1 MSSAPVIMDNPPFAR
16 INYVKTFMEY
26 IMSHISSFFVRH
38 RLKIIAFSLTL
49 CAISAHLFL
58 QSSSPDAAFEAFTD
72 TLFSQEVSSTTINL
86 HYTLKHPENYD
97 IQNIPITYGSFPTNS
112 TAARAA
118 LENYLAALKKIPYY
132 KLSSENKLTY
142 DILKDYLNTARS
154 GCSYLLYDEP
164 LGPVTG
170 LQAQLPVLLSEYQ
183 FHTQEDIHTYLQLLK
198 TTPDYFQSLID
209 FEQAKS
215 DNGLFMASYTADS
228 VIEQCR
234 SFLDS
239 QPFNRICIIRAPD
252 LRAVIEHA
260 RIKSCPSAGAVLE
273 RLSSV
278 KHLSDAEKQSL
289 IKDNEKIVNDFVFP
303 SYEKLIDVLTSL
315 KATSKNEG
323 GICGLPSGQNYY
335 EYIVQRDV
343 GTDRNIRK
351 LEELTLKQMQADLNA
366 MRAALPA
373 GQTKEVSASLNPAA
387 YTTLEDTDPL
397 HILSDLQSKITNVFP
412 QYPDVQMNIK
422 YVPKPMEEHLSPA
435 FYMIPAIDN
444 TDENTIYIN
453 QGQTMDGIELY
464 TTLAHEG
471 YPGHLYQTTY
481 FLDCAPAPI
490 RSILGYGGYTEGWA
504 TYAEMIS
511 FYFAPISKQEA
522 TLTQKNKSLIL
533 GIYALADMGIHYE
546 GWTFEDTFAFFSKY
560 GIANQSV
567 VREIYELIVSDPA
580 NYLKYYIG
588 YLEFLELKKD
598 AMEQQGKNFS
608 QKKFHEAILNAGP
621 CSFPTLR
628 KYVLK

>member
-38 RLKIIAFSLTL
+38 RLKIIAVSLTL

-234 SFLDS
+234 SFLDMGKDNYLFS
-239 QPFNRICIIRAPD
+239 TFP
-252 LRAVIEHA
+252 
-260 RIKSCPSAGAVLE
+260 E

-387 YTTLEDTDPL
+387 YSTLEDTDPL